1 MLVQDILD
9 LAKIKLGN
17 LAISRND
24 SALIKMIE
32 SYNISQID
40 GDMLLAIL
48 KIIVHRRKDF
58 RVIIMSATMEPQKF
72 IDFFTSPLSKDIES
86 FVQVNVITIPGRT
99 YPVTSIIYDSLL
111 FYSSLL
117 SS

>member
-1 MLVQDILD
+1 MNRLKQYSVVIVDEVHERHITT
-9 LAKIKLGN
+9 
-17 LAISRND
+17 
-24 SALIKMIE
+24 
-32 SYNISQID
+32 
-40 GDMLLAIL
+40 DMLLAIL